1 MSIEYFL
8 KNYDVGCRT
17 MLMNEQTKLD
27 KNHYRIFALS
37 WAGWVFDFYDLV
49 LFTFLISQ
57 LQADLNFSAEM
68 LALCLGISLFA
79 TGLGGIIFGALGDQY
94 GRKKVLQ
101 WTILIYSIGT
111 LLCAFSW
118 SFYSLVI
125 FRFITGLGVGG
136 EWATGQ
142 IYINETFPDNL
153 RAKFGAFMQSGAPI
167 GVILASIVGGIISP
181 IVGWR
186 ITFLVSI
193 IPAITVILIRRYL
206 KESDVWL
213 QNKDQYV
220 NKNIFQEFK
229 ELISKEH
236 RKLFIISLILCIF
249 GMSAYWYT
257 YSWLP
262 TYLSQERGLAAIGST
277 IGIIIIQCG
286 DFTGYTTFGYV
297 AEKLGRRPAFTIY
310 SFIMGISIAMIT
322 LCWNQIDAIPDL
334 IFVFMF
340 LTGFGTG
347 FFGGFGALFSELFPT
362 KIRNTAVGTV
372 FNLARGIQF
381 LTPVTITLVA
391 TYFDLSYGIAIAA
404 IFALLVGV
412 WIWIFPET
420 KGTAINELD

>member
-1 MSIEYFL
+1 MF
-8 KNYDVGCRT
+8 
-17 MLMNEQTKLD
+17 MNEQTKLTKD
-27 KNHYRIFALS
+27 HYKIFALS

-57 LQADLNFSAEM
+57 LQTSLHFSAEM
-68 LALCLGISLFA
+68 LSLCLGISLFA

-101 WTILIYSIGT
+101 WTIIIYSIGT
-111 LLCAFSW
+111 LLSAFSW

-153 RAKFGAFMQSGAPI
+153 RAKFGAFMQSGAPV
-167 GVILASIVGGIISP
+167 GVILASLVGGLITPII
-181 IVGWR
+181 GWR
-186 ITFLVSI
+186 MTFLISI
-193 IPAITVILIRRYL
+193 IPALMVIFIRRYL

-229 ELISKEH
+229 ELLSKEY
-236 RKLFIISLILCIF
+236 RKIFLISLVLCIF

-262 TYLSQERGLAAIGST
+262 TYLEQERGLALVST
-277 IGIIIIQCG
+277 TFGIVLIQCG
-286 DFTGYTTFGYV
+286 DFLGYTTFGFV

-310 SFIMGISIAMIT
+310 SFIMAISISMIT
-322 LCWNQIDAIPDL
+322 ICWNQINAVHDL
-334 IFVFMF
+334 VLVFMF

-362 KIRNTAVGTV
+362 KIRNTGVGTV
-372 FNLARGIQF
+372 FNLARGAQF
-381 LTPVTITLVA
+381 VTPILITLVA
-391 TYFDLSYGIAIAA
+391 SYFDLSYGIAIAA
-404 IFALLVGV
+404 IFALLVGI
-412 WIWIFPET
+412 WIWVFPET
-420 KGTAINELD
+420 KGTSLNELDQGQ

>member
-1 MSIEYFL
+1 
-8 KNYDVGCRT
+8 

-27 KNHYRIFALS
+27 KNHYRIFPLS

-57 LQADLNFSAEM
+57 LQSSLNFSAEM

-79 TGLGGIIFGALGDQY
+79 TGLGGIIFGALGDKY

-101 WTILIYSIGT
+101 WTIIVYSIGT

-142 IYINETFPDNL
+142 IYINETFPDKL
-153 RAKFGAFMQSGAPI
+153 RAKFGAFMQSGAPV

-181 IVGWR
+181 IIGWR
-186 ITFLVSI
+186 MTFLVSI
-193 IPAITVILIRRYL
+193 IPALTVILIRRYL
-206 KESDVWL
+206 KESDVWI

-229 ELISKEH
+229 QLITKEH
-236 RKLFIISLILCIF
+236 RKIFLISLILCIF

-277 IGIIIIQCG
+277 IGITIIQCG

-310 SFIMGISIAMIT
+310 SFIMGISITMIT
-322 LCWNQIDAIPDL
+322 LCWNQIDAVPDL
-334 IFVFMF
+334 IVVLMF
-340 LTGFGTG
+340 LTCFGTG
-347 FFGGFGALFSELFPT
+347 FF
-362 KIRNTAVGTV
+362 
-372 FNLARGIQF
+372 
-381 LTPVTITLVA
+381 
-391 TYFDLSYGIAIAA
+391 
-404 IFALLVGV
+404 
-412 WIWIFPET
+412 
-420 KGTAINELD
+420 

>member
-1 MSIEYFL
+1 
-8 KNYDVGCRT
+8 
-17 MLMNEQTKLD
+17 MLMNEQTKLTKD
-27 KNHYRIFALS
+27 HYKIFGLS

-49 LFTFLISQ
+49 LFTFLVSQ
-57 LQADLNFSAEM
+57 LQADLHFSAEM
-68 LALCLGISLFA
+68 LAFCLGISLFA
-79 TGLGGIIFGALGDQY
+79 TGLGGIIFGSLGDRY

-101 WTILIYSIGT
+101 WTILIYSLGT
-111 LLCAFSW
+111 LLSACSW

-142 IYINETFPDNL
+142 IYINETFPDEL
-153 RAKFGAFMQSGAPI
+153 RAKFGAFMQSGAPV
-167 GVILASIVGGIISP
+167 GVIIASIVGGLISP
-181 IVGWR
+181 IIGWR
-186 ITFLVSI
+186 MTFLVSI
-193 IPAITVILIRRYL
+193 IPALTVIFIRRYL

-213 QNKDQYV
+213 ENKDQYV
-220 NKNIFQEFK
+220 NTSIFKQFK
-229 ELISKEH
+229 ELLSKEY
-236 RKLFIISLILCIF
+236 RKIFFMSLILCIL

-262 TYLSQERGLAAIGST
+262 TYLTQERGLAMIGST

-286 DFTGYTTFGYV
+286 DFLGYTSFGFV

-322 LCWNQIDAIPDL
+322 LCWNQIDKIPDL

-347 FFGGFGALFSELFPT
+347 YFGGFGALFSELFPT
-362 KIRNTAVGTV
+362 KIRNTGVGTV

-381 LTPVTITLVA
+381 ATPVIITVVA

-404 IFALLVGV
+404 IFAISVGI
-412 WIWIFPET
+412 WIWVFPET
-420 KGTAINELD
+420 KGTVINELD

>member
-1 MSIEYFL
+1 
-8 KNYDVGCRT
+8 
-17 MLMNEQTKLD
+17 MLMNEQTKLTKD
-27 KNHYRIFALS
+27 HYKIFGLS

-49 LFTFLISQ
+49 LFTFLVSQ
-57 LQADLNFSAEM
+57 LQVDLHFSAEM
-68 LALCLGISLFA
+68 LAFCLGISLFA
-79 TGLGGIIFGALGDQY
+79 TGLGGIIFGSLGDRY

-101 WTILIYSIGT
+101 WTILIYSLGT
-111 LLCAFSW
+111 LLSACSW

-142 IYINETFPDNL
+142 IYINETFPDEL
-153 RAKFGAFMQSGAPI
+153 RAKFGAFMQSGAPV
-167 GVILASIVGGIISP
+167 GVIIASIVGGLISP
-181 IVGWR
+181 IIGWR
-186 ITFLVSI
+186 MTFLVSI
-193 IPAITVILIRRYL
+193 IPALTVIFIRRYL

-213 QNKDQYV
+213 ENKDQYV
-220 NKNIFQEFK
+220 NTSIFKQFK
-229 ELISKEH
+229 ELLSKEY
-236 RKLFIISLILCIF
+236 RKIFFMSLILCIL

-262 TYLSQERGLAAIGST
+262 TYLTQERGLAMIGST

-286 DFTGYTTFGYV
+286 DFLGYTSFGFV

-322 LCWNQIDAIPDL
+322 LCWNQIDKIPDL

-347 FFGGFGALFSELFPT
+347 YFGGFGALFSELFPT
-362 KIRNTAVGTV
+362 KIRNTGVGTV

-381 LTPVTITLVA
+381 ATPVIITVVA

-404 IFALLVGV
+404 IFAISVGI
-412 WIWIFPET
+412 WIWVFPET
-420 KGTAINELD
+420 KGTVINELD

>member
-1 MSIEYFL
+1 
-8 KNYDVGCRT
+8 
-17 MLMNEQTKLD
+17 MLMNEQTKLTKD
-27 KNHYRIFALS
+27 HYRIFALS

-57 LQADLNFSAEM
+57 LQSSLHFSAEM
-68 LALCLGISLFA
+68 LSLCLGISLFA
-79 TGLGGIIFGALGDQY
+79 TGFGGIVFGALGDKY

-101 WTILIYSIGT
+101 WTIIVYSIGT

-142 IYINETFPDNL
+142 IYINETFPDDL
-153 RAKFGAFMQSGAPI
+153 RAKFGAFMQSGAPV
-167 GVILASIVGGIISP
+167 GVILASIVGGVVTPVI
-181 IVGWR
+181 GWR
-186 ITFLVSI
+186 MTFLISI
-193 IPAITVILIRRYL
+193 VPALMVIFIRRYL

-229 ELISKEH
+229 ELLSKEY
-236 RKLFIISLILCIF
+236 RKIFLISLILCIF

-262 TYLSQERGLAAIGST
+262 TYLEQERGLALLST
-277 IGIIIIQCG
+277 TFGIIVIQCG
-286 DFTGYTTFGYV
+286 DFLGYTSFGFV

-310 SFIMGISIAMIT
+310 SFIMGISISMIT
-322 LCWNQIDAIPDL
+322 LCWNQISAVHDL
-334 IFVFMF
+334 IYVFMF

-362 KIRNTAVGTV
+362 KIRNTGVGTV
-372 FNLARGIQF
+372 FNLARGAQF
-381 LTPVTITLVA
+381 ITPVIITLVA
-391 TYFDLSYGIAIAA
+391 TYYDLSYGIAIAA
-404 IFALLVGV
+404 IFAILVGI
-412 WIWIFPET
+412 WIWVFPET
-420 KGTAINELD
+420 KGTSINELD

>member
-1 MSIEYFL
+1 
-8 KNYDVGCRT
+8 
-17 MLMNEQTKLD
+17 MLMNEQTKLEKD
-27 KNHYRIFALS
+27 HYMIFGLS

-57 LQADLNFSAEM
+57 LQSELNFSSEM

-79 TGLGGIIFGALGDQY
+79 TGFGGIIFGALGDKY

-101 WTILIYSIGT
+101 WTILIYSLGT
-111 LLCAFSW
+111 LLSAVSW

-142 IYINETFPDNL
+142 IYINETFPDKL
-153 RAKFGAFMQSGAPI
+153 RAKFGAFMQSGAPV

-181 IVGWR
+181 IIGWR
-186 ITFLVSI
+186 LTFLVSI
-193 IPAITVILIRRYL
+193 IPAIMVILIRKYL

-229 ELISKEH
+229 ELLSKEH
-236 RKLFIISLILCIF
+236 RKIFAISLILCIF

-262 TYLSQERGLAAIGST
+262 TYLTQERGLAAIGST

-286 DFTGYTTFGYV
+286 DFLGYTSFGFV

-310 SFIMGISIAMIT
+310 SFIMALSISMIT
-322 LCWNQIDAIPDL
+322 LCWNQINAVPDL

-347 FFGGFGALFSELFPT
+347 YFGGFGALFSELFPT
-362 KIRNTAVGTV
+362 KIRNTGVGTV
-372 FNLARGIQF
+372 FNLARGVQF
-381 LTPVTITLVA
+381 ITPVMITLVA

-404 IFALLVGV
+404 IFALLVGI
-412 WIWIFPET
+412 WIWAFPET
-420 KGTAINELD
+420 KGTIINELG

>member
-1 MSIEYFL
+1 MKKTILSLINNGSKL
-8 KNYDVGCRT
+8 
-17 MLMNEQTKLD
+17 MLMNEQTKLN

-57 LQADLNFSAEM
+57 LQNSLHFSAEM
-68 LALCLGISLFA
+68 LSLCLGISLFA
-79 TGLGGIIFGALGDQY
+79 TGLGGIIFGALGDKY
-94 GRKKVLQ
+94 GRKKVLE
-101 WTILIYSIGT
+101 WTIIIYSIGT

-153 RAKFGAFMQSGAPI
+153 RAKFGAFMQSGAPV
-167 GVILASIVGGIISP
+167 GVILASLVGGVISP
-181 IVGWR
+181 VIGWR
-186 ITFLVSI
+186 LTFLVSI
-193 IPAITVILIRRYL
+193 IPALMVIFIRRYL
-206 KESDVWL
+206 KESDVWI
-213 QNKDQYV
+213 QNKDKYV

-229 ELISKEH
+229 QLVSKEH
-236 RKLFIISLILCIF
+236 RKIFLISLILCIF
-249 GMSAYWYT
+249 GMSAYWFT

-262 TYLSQERGLAAIGST
+262 TYLEQERGLAVISTT
-277 IGIIIIQCG
+277 IGIIVIQSG
-286 DFTGYTTFGYV
+286 DFLGYTSFGFV

-310 SFIMGISIAMIT
+310 SFIMALSISMIT
-322 LCWNQIDAIPDL
+322 ICWNQIDKIPNL

-372 FNLARGIQF
+372 FNLARGAQF
-381 LTPVTITLVA
+381 ITPVIITLIA

-404 IFALLVGV
+404 VFALLVGI
-412 WIWIFPET
+412 WIWTFPET
-420 KGTAINELD
+420 KGRSINELN

>member
-1 MSIEYFL
+1 
-8 KNYDVGCRT
+8 
-17 MLMNEQTKLD
+17 MLMNEQTKLQKD
-27 KNHYRIFALS
+27 HYMIFGLS
-37 WAGWVFDFYDLV
+37 WAGWVFDFYDLM
-49 LFTFLISQ
+49 LFTFLVPH
-57 LQADLNFSAEM
+57 LQTSLHFSAEM

-79 TGLGGIIFGALGDQY
+79 TGLGGIIFGALGDKY

-101 WTILIYSIGT
+101 WTIIIYSIGT

-142 IYINETFPDNL
+142 TYINETFPDKL
-153 RAKFGAFMQSGAPI
+153 RAKYGAFMQSGAPV

-181 IVGWR
+181 MIGWR
-186 ITFLVSI
+186 MTFLVSI
-193 IPAITVILIRRYL
+193 IPALTVILIRRYL

-229 ELISKEH
+229 ELISREH
-236 RKLFIISLILCIF
+236 RKIFLLSLILCLF

-262 TYLSQERGLAAIGST
+262 TYLEQERGLAVVSST
-277 IGIIIIQCG
+277 LGIILIQCG
-286 DFTGYTTFGYV
+286 DFLGYTTFGYV

-310 SFIMGISIAMIT
+310 SFIMALGISMIT

-391 TYFDLSYGIAIAA
+391 KYFDLSYGIAIAA
-404 IFALLVGV
+404 IFALMVGI
-412 WIWIFPET
+412 WIWTFPET
-420 KGTAINELD
+420 KGTQINELN